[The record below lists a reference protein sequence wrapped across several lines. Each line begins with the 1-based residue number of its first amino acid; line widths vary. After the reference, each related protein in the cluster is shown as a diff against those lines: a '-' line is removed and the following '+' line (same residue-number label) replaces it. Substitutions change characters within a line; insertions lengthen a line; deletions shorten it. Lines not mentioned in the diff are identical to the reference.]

1 MSVRILDAALAQYLV
16 HGLRRTSVDDVARA
30 AGIGRAT
37 VYRRFANRD
46 ELVQAVL
53 ARECRRFFA
62 EIAAATESL
71 PTVADRLVEGFVVGL
86 RSARKQPLLNRM
98 LATEPDASLPFLTV
112 QGGPVLAV
120 MRDFMARQY
129 LASPEASAGS
139 FGTGTS
145 AAPTADPAAVAEILV
160 RLFISLVLTPD
171 TTLALGTEDE
181 IRDTARRYLVPLVSR

>member
-1 MSVRILDAALAQYLV
+1 MSVRILDAALAQYLA

-46 ELVQAVL
+46 DLVQAVL

-120 MRDFMARQY
+120 MRDFMVRQY
-129 LASPEASAGS
+129 LASPEASALGVD
-139 FGTGTS
+139 
-145 AAPTADPAAVAEILV
+145 PTAVAEILV